1 MSLFGRI
8 ETLAAHTDNSGEKMS
23 AEIALVGFPRLQGQ
37 IATRM
42 LLEHDVVAKFV
53 QPTDAADQVSRYDL
67 TMFFWPDA
75 GGQASS
81 LQAIRTLANQA
92 DRHVLVVTSAV
103 GKRSARE
110 VLGDTE
116 DDILMTPIQPHDL
129 TAQIS
134 KRLKLQKKS
143 DPASIDVEFLNPFV
157 EGTVATMKQMANLDC
172 ERTGL
177 GLSGDARSKGDIS
190 GTIGLSG
197 DAEGFVSVSFSDSL
211 ARKIIAKML
220 MMEEGETVAD
230 EDIQDGVGEFMNVV
244 AGFAKAK
251 LVDTEHSFS
260 LSIPNVIYG
269 GPHSVG
275 QPRGIPVFTID
286 FETDGEAFHVLVCLM
301 PKKTHAAK

>member
-1 MSLFGRI
+1 
-8 ETLAAHTDNSGEKMS
+8 MS

-42 LLEHDVVAKFV
+42 LMEHDVVARFV
-53 QPTDAADQVSRYDL
+53 QPTEAAAQISRFDL

-81 LQAIRTLANQA
+81 LQAIRTLASQSNRQ
-92 DRHVLVVTSAV
+92 VLIVTSAV
-103 GKRSARE
+103 GKRSACE
-110 VLGDTE
+110 VIGDSE
-116 DDILMTPIQPHDL
+116 DDILLTPIQLYDL
-129 TAQIS
+129 TAKIS
-134 KRLKLQKKS
+134 KRLKLRKKS
-143 DPASIDVEFLNPFV
+143 TSASIDVEFLNPFV
-157 EGTVATMKQMANLDC
+157 EGTIATMKQMANLDC

-177 GLSGDARSKGDIS
+177 GLSSDARSRGDIS

-197 DAEGFVSVSFSDSL
+197 DAEGFVSISFSDGL

-251 LVDTEHSFS
+251 LVNTEHSFM

-269 GPHSVG
+269 GPHSVS
-275 QPRGIPVFTID
+275 QPRGIPVFSID
-286 FETDGEAFHVLVCLM
+286 FITEGEIFHVLVCLM
-301 PKKTHAAK
+301 PRRSRANK

>member
-1 MSLFGRI
+1 
-8 ETLAAHTDNSGEKMS
+8 MS

-42 LLEHDVVAKFV
+42 LLEHDVTAKFV
-53 QPTDAADQVSRYDL
+53 QPTEAAAQIGQFDL
-67 TMFFWPDA
+67 TMFFWPDV
-75 GGQASS
+75 GGQATS
-81 LQAIRTLANQA
+81 LQAIRTLAEQS
-92 DRHVLVVTSAV
+92 DRQVLVVTSAV
-103 GKRSARE
+103 GKRGVRE
-110 VLGDTE
+110 VLGDSE
-116 DDILMTPIQPHDL
+116 EDILMTPIQPYDL
-129 TAQIS
+129 TAKIS

-157 EGTVATMKQMANLDC
+157 EGTVQTMKQMANLDC

-177 GLSGDARSKGDIS
+177 GLSNDAKSKGDIS

-197 DAEGFVSVSFSDSL
+197 DAEGFVSVSFSDGL

-251 LVDTEHSFS
+251 LVDTEHSFM

-286 FETDGEAFHVLVCLM
+286 FVTEGEEFHVLVCLM
-301 PKKTHAAK
+301 PKKSRSPK